1 MSRLCASLWPR
12 LRRSISPRGR
22 DIDPEPRRRPPGRR
36 FVLHGLS
43 GLESGMLPS
52 NPAICDLTNAICCCC
67 CAPPRRDPGTCR
79 THHHHPSPGHSQTS
93 ISTLLT
99 RPLAVCASF
108 LPSLCTL
115 CAGLVRRID
124 SAAGR
129 REQQVQWP
137 QCVRRRRRRFGRSDG
152 RWWPCARPF
161 GRLMWPSEAA
171 AEQQQQQQ

>member
-52 NPAICDLTNAICCCC
+52 NPAICDLSNAICCCC

-108 LPSLCTL
+108 VPSPCAL
-115 CAGLVRRID
+115 CAGLVRRLERPLRPP
-124 SAAGR
+124 GR
-129 REQQVQWP
+129 LTRRQKQRRRWQ
-137 QCVRRRRRRFGRSDG
+137 QCVRRRRRRSD
-152 RWWPCARPF
+152 RQNTR
-161 GRLMWPSEAA
+161 
-171 AEQQQQQQ
+171 